1 VGGGHD
7 AVVVVDGDGDND
19 GQRQQRRTDE
29 GRKRERI
36 SAGST
41 YGMQAGRSG
50 HSWLEETRKN
60 ERPDETKC
68 SWAAYDKRNHTHAVE
83 IACRSGAA
91 EQTEQSFDHDRRCRQ
106 ARARESRCSISTAA
120 TAAGAA
126 AGAAEAAEA
135 AREGSCRSGGAAGD
149 ASSQVM
155 QSWPAAGTGTH
166 AIAPTAA
173 AEAEAT
179 NDTAGPEAGR
189 HSTLPSSISR
199 ERVRFCKWLTAIR
212 CQLALAC
219 LSGSSPGQGSFSG
232 GYSEA
237 ESSGIK
243 PLPNESQTPLAL
255 STPTRLDGWKAGA
268 CHACIG

>member
-1 VGGGHD
+1 MHGRRRYHKDVTA
-7 AVVVVDGDGDND
+7 AVVSVMSKAVEPNNL
-19 GQRQQRRTDE
+19 
-29 GRKRERI
+29 RKRK
-36 SAGST
+36 
-41 YGMQAGRSG
+41 QAGRSG

-60 ERPDETKC
+60 ERPDETEC
-68 SWAAYDKRNHTHAVE
+68 SWAAYDKRNQTHAVE

-126 AGAAEAAEA
+126 GAAGAAEAAP
-135 AREGSCRSGGAAGD
+135 EGSCRSDGLAGD

-189 HSTLPSSISR
+189 NSTLPSSISR